1 MIHTRGFF
9 LTWSVIWHVW
19 LSRVKFN
26 CRIVHNAFWPY
37 SSSSSLKHL
46 QNITQSNWDIVLY
59 YKVARVFWP
68 YWKLEEKTG
77 MVLQTNII
85 SRGLNRSNSSL
96 AMFKLLMFQVINM
109 GFVKVFPFVISVA
122 IQFTVHLLNLLIW
135 YLKLN
140 MLQSSIFSKPKFP
153 SSGVSL

>member
-1 MIHTRGFF
+1 
-9 LTWSVIWHVW
+9 
-19 LSRVKFN
+19 
-26 CRIVHNAFWPY
+26 
-37 SSSSSLKHL
+37 
-46 QNITQSNWDIVLY
+46 
-59 YKVARVFWP
+59 
-68 YWKLEEKTG
+68 

-153 SSGVSL
+153 SSGVSLQIIYIYSIGRCLNLGQRSCELNFIDFPECLNLEGILSIRFQMFTVQFLSSSGIYKNSIYNYSRNQCMLQTLI